1 MPVVYKNTW
10 TGKWPYALILTAPEV
25 YDVLYYETG
34 FEQLHPILPIHEW
47 MEDRGHTYQK
57 DWNCV
62 TLTPKTEW
70 AIIFQDEVTCEL
82 FMLRWL

>member
-25 YDVLYYETG
+25 FDVLYYETG

-62 TLTPKTEW
+62 TINT
-70 AIIFQDEVTCEL
+70 QDRMGNYL
-82 FMLRWL
+82 SRRSYL